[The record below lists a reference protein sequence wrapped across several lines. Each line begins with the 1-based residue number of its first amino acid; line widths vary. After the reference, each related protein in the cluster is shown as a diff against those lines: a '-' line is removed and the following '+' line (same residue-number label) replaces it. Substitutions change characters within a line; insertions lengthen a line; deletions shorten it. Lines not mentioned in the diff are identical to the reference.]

1 MQVRKKVSE
10 QQKEKIDRIFL
21 SFTDAQ
27 EFLGV
32 SHQTVYNLMKNGL
45 ISHKIGRK
53 RVFLKEDLVAW
64 IKEH

>member
-1 MQVRKKVSE
+1 MVRKKVSE
-10 QQKEKIDRIFL
+10 QPKEKIDRIFL

-32 SHQTVYNLMKNGL
+32 SHQTVYKLMKSGL
-45 ISHKIGRK
+45 VSHKIGRK
-53 RVFLKEDLVAW
+53 RVFLKEDLTAW